1 MKKTSI
7 SFFILLGLFINLMTS
22 CVDKEEYS
30 ATITVLNKTGVE
42 VTDFTFKGEDVNYS
56 KKIEKISSGEEQNF
70 EIKWTGKSSAL
81 FGSIEHSS
89 VRFTTNYNIGTIQF
103 NVANEKDAK
112 IDSNG
117 NYYSEKEITNGAKLK
132 VEINENGYEIIT
144 LN

>member
-22 CVDKEEYS
+22 CADKEEYS
-30 ATITVLNKTGVE
+30 ATITVVNKTGVE

-70 EIKWTGKSSAL
+70 EIKWIGRSSAL
-81 FGSIEHSS
+81 FGSIEHSL
-89 VRFTTNYNIGTIQF
+89 VRFTTDYNIGTIKF

-117 NYYSEKEITNGAKLK
+117 NYYSEKDITNGTKLK
-132 VEINENGYEIIT
+132 VEINENGYEITT